1 VGGGAGP
8 RVGSRLLRRRK
19 QHHHMPR
26 HTPTRARNTIG
37 TAMPT
42 PIFSPSVR
50 PEKEGLAVGVMLDEV
65 EVVVLAV

>member
-1 VGGGAGP
+1 MGGGAGP